1 MKELTGIV
9 ISITTYRENDGIVNM
24 LCADGIVSFLARGMM
39 KIDSKFASLCQLYY
53 KIRVDVEESR
63 RSSHLIL
70 KEGQVIT
77 SYSKM
82 YDNLEVM
89 ISLGIFVEITR
100 KLVLSDNAKNF
111 YDLLSKSIE
120 ALSSGISPDVVR
132 AIFISQAIVFSGLK
146 PYVDGCVRC
155 KNTKGIMAISDDDG
169 GFVCQKC
176 YQPQCDL
183 VASPL
188 YIKLMRYMFISDYND
203 ALIRDLPQPECR
215 DIFRDLCAFLM
226 EKLDLKIKNL
236 TLLEKIQRI

>member
-1 MKELTGIV
+1 MRELTGIV
-9 ISITTYRENDGIVNM
+9 ISITTYRENDGIINI
-24 LCADGIVSFLARGMM
+24 LTSDGIVSFLARGMM
-39 KIDSKFASLCQLYY
+39 KIDSKFASVCQLYY
-53 KIRVDVEESR
+53 KIHIYVEESR

-77 SYSKM
+77 RNLRM
-82 YDNLEVM
+82 YDNLETM

-111 YDLLSKSIE
+111 YDLLDKSIE
-120 ALSSGISPDVVR
+120 SLALGVSPNIVR
-132 AIFISQAIVFSGLK
+132 AVFISQAIIFSGLK

-155 KNTKGIMAISDDDG
+155 KNTKGIMAVSDDDG

-176 YQPQCDL
+176 YKPQYDL

-188 YIKLMRYMFISDYND
+188 YIKLMRYLFISDYNE
-203 ALIRDLPQPECR
+203 ALNKDLPEAECHEF
-215 DIFRDLCAFLM
+215 FRDLCAFLM

-236 TLLEKIQRI
+236 TLLEKMQRM